1 MKVKGHYRLLCMCYL
16 VMHYIYS
23 IKSIIQNP
31 EYYEDDIASDAG
43 IDFSFDADYGGDVD
57 AYLIHYI

>member
-1 MKVKGHYRLLCMCYL
+1 M
-16 VMHYIYS
+16 
-23 IKSIIQNP
+23 QNP

-43 IDFSFDADYGGDVD
+43 IDFSFDADYGDDVD